1 MHIGLADFAEPT
13 LLILGDAA
21 SLNWLADCIEMR
33 QAIDL
38 SASPVVKLVNVGL
51 VIAPTDDEG
60 SLSRNDTL
68 FKWRVSPL
76 EAQQFAEQLR
86 ALAVSEKSAHAY
98 LDPKAN
104 NAGVQVVASQ
114 GEYSGDAVFIP

>member
-33 QAIDL
+33 QAVDL
-38 SASPVVKLVNVGL
+38 STSPLVKLVNVGL
-51 VIAPTDDEG
+51 TIAPSDDG
-60 SLSRNDTL
+60 ILSRNDTL
-68 FKWRVSPL
+68 FELKISPL

-86 ALAVSEKSAHAY
+86 ALAVSKRSAHAY
-98 LDPKAN
+98 LDPRSN
-104 NAGVQVVASQ
+104 SAGVQLVASL
-114 GEYSGDAVFIP
+114 GEYSENAVFLI